1 MTTRWFFTRVGD
13 VIEMRARFE
22 ADDGTIGD
30 AFQEV
35 RRGERAYGLTY
46 QELFAAGAARGGT
59 VQRAPMIFI
68 IWCCNSIHWRCV

>member
-1 MTTRWFFTRVGD
+1 MTARWFFSRVGD

-35 RRGERAYGLTY
+35 RRGEKAYGLTY
-46 QELFAAGAARGGT
+46 QELFAAGAGVLVIEDGKAQIVT
-59 VQRAPMIFI
+59 P
-68 IWCCNSIHWRCV
+68 